1 MEKNSI
7 TFDDF
12 DLNKSLRNALSD
24 LQLVHPTTI
33 QEKAFPIM
41 MSGRDVLGIAQTGTG
56 KTFAYLLPCLKM
68 WTFTKEKSPSILILV
83 PTRELVAQVVQETEK
98 LAKYSNLVVG
108 GVYGGT
114 STGNQVLMIR
124 KGLDVLVATPGRLL
138 DFILSG
144 DLKLKNIKRLII
156 DEVDEMLDLGFRPQL
171 IRVFDFLPAKRQN
184 IMFSATMS
192 ESVEVLINDFFNF
205 PIKIEAAR
213 TGTPLEKI
221 EQTAYQVPNFNTKIN
236 LLKLLLNEHS
246 DMSKVLVFAST
257 KRLSDIVFE
266 AIESSF
272 PDKIGV
278 IHSDKAQNK
287 RFETVMRFHSGEIRI
302 LVATDI
308 IARGIDISEVTHVFN
323 LDIPEEPEQYMHRIG
338 RTGRAD
344 KKGIAISFM
353 TEKEIEFQTAI
364 EEMMNTKVPVLSNP
378 ENLELSDVLMEHEIP
393 KVKMKTI
400 AIKIAKKDESNAA
413 FHAKSAKNSK
423 VNNKIRLKEAM
434 HMKYGKPKTR
444 GMKKKSR

>member
-1 MEKNSI
+1 MI
-7 TFDDF
+7 TFEDF

-24 LQLVHPTTI
+24 MNLVHPTTI

-41 MSGRDVLGIAQTGTG
+41 LSGRDVLGIAQTGTG
-56 KTFAYLLPCLKM
+56 KTFAYLLPCLKQ
-68 WTFTKEKSPSILILV
+68 WTFTKEKAPSILILV

-98 LAKYSNLVVG
+98 LAKYNSLRVG

-114 STGNQVLMIR
+114 STGNQMLMIR
-124 KGLDVLVATPGRLL
+124 GGLDILVATPGRLL

-144 DLKLKNIKRLII
+144 DLKLKNIKKLII
-156 DEVDEMLDLGFRPQL
+156 DEVDEMLDLGFKPQL
-171 IRVFDFLPAKRQN
+171 LRVFAFLPEKRQN

-192 ESVEVLINDFFNF
+192 ESVEKLIGEYFNF

-221 EQTAYQVPNFNTKIN
+221 EQTVYQVPNFNTKIN
-236 LLKLLLNEHS
+236 LLKLLLKENE

-257 KRLSDIVFE
+257 KRLADLVFE
-266 AIESSF
+266 ALEDSF
-272 PDKIGV
+272 QDKIGV

-287 RFETVMRFHSGEIRI
+287 RFETVVRFHQGEIRI

-353 TEKEIEFQTAI
+353 SEKETEFQNAI
-364 EEMMNTKVPVLSNP
+364 EEMMQIKVLVTENP
-378 ENLELSDVLMEHEIP
+378 EQLEISDVLMEHEIP
-393 KVKMKTI
+393 KIKMKTI
-400 AIKIAKKDESNAA
+400 AIKIPKKDENNGA
-413 FHAKSAKNSK
+413 FHEKSAKNSK

-444 GMKKKSR
+444 GMKKKK